1 MGIIRNGGNGAFSG
15 KAGSFIGSNWKNV
28 SYIKGIPKL
37 STKPATLKQLQQRDR
52 FALAM
57 GFLGPVKE
65 IIKIGFKGQE
75 KERASGFNLA
85 VQHVLNFALVGD
97 YPNYSI
103 DRSKVL
109 FAKGTLTP
117 PNSVVL
123 NSPAP
128 AKIKIT
134 YSNTVNDLTAFADDG
149 LVVLLYCEENMMFMP
164 YLNMAKR
171 SDGELLLEV
180 PTEFAGKEVDVNL
193 FFAEQNS
200 NRCSISVLAGTVMV
214 SS

>member
-15 KAGSFIGSNWKNV
+15 KAGSFIGSNWKKVN
-28 SYIKGIPKL
+28 YIKGIPKL
-37 STKPATLKQLQQRDR
+37 STKPATLKQAQQRGR

-57 GFLGPVKE
+57 GFLGPVKD

-75 KERASGFNLA
+75 KDRASGFNLA

-123 NSPAP
+123 STPAT
-128 AKIKIT
+128 AKINIA
-134 YSNTVNDLTAFADDG
+134 YSKTVNDLTAFADDG
-149 LVVLLYCEENMMFMP
+149 LVVLLYCDENAMFMP
-164 YLNMAKR
+164 YLGMANR
-171 SDGELLLEV
+171 SDGEVLLEV
-180 PTEFAGKEVDVNL
+180 PTEFVGKEVDVNL
-193 FFAEQNS
+193 FFTEQNS
-200 NRCSISVLAGTVMV
+200 NRCSISVLAGSVV
-214 SS
+214 VV

>member
-37 STKPATLKQLQQRDR
+37 STKPATIKQSEQRSR
-52 FALAM
+52 FALSM

-85 VQHVLNFALVGD
+85 VQHVLNFAITGD

-109 FAKGTLTP
+109 FAKGTLTM

-123 NSPAP
+123 STPAA
-128 AKIKIT
+128 AKVKIV
-134 YSNTVNDLTAFADDG
+134 YSNTVNDLTAFADDS
-149 LVVLLYCEENMMFMP
+149 LVVLLYCPDNGMFMP
-164 YLNMAKR
+164 YLGMAKR
-171 SDGELLLEV
+171 IDGEVLLDV
-180 PTEFAGKEVDVNL
+180 PTEFVGKEIEVNL
-193 FFAEQNS
+193 FFTSQNS
-200 NRCSISVLAGTVMV
+200 SRCSISILAGAVTVI
-214 SS
+214 